1 MSDGSLLQLE
11 EVSRIY
17 GDEVKVHALDRVSMS
32 IEAGEFVSI
41 VGPSGSGKSTMLGLL
56 GLLDLPSIG
65 IMRVTGTSV
74 RDLSDYERSRL
85 RGDVVGF
92 IFQQFHLIPHLDARR
107 NVETALLY
115 RNLSPGERRRRAM
128 EALDIVGLAPRS
140 DHRPVQLSGGE
151 QQRVAIARAIVTKP
165 KLLLADEP
173 TGALDSSNAANV
185 MEIFQDLHT
194 PIRAIAIVTHDPAVA
209 ATAQRRI
216 SMKDGQIVADEQLR
230 ESNGSTS
237 FGGTMGD
244 DGNGTLTAP
253 EVSG

>member
-1 MSDGSLLQLE
+1 MSDSSLLELI

-17 GDEVKVHALDRVSMS
+17 GDEIKVHALDRVSMT

-56 GLLDLPSIG
+56 GLLDLPSLG
-65 IMRVTGTSV
+65 VMNVTGKSV
-74 RDLSDYERSRL
+74 RELGDYERSRL

-115 RNLSPGERRRRAM
+115 RNLSPSERKKR
-128 EALDIVGLAPRS
+128 ALDALDVVGLAPRS
-140 DHRPVQLSGGE
+140 GHRPVQLSGGE
-151 QQRVAIARAIVTKP
+151 QQRVAIARAIVTEP

-173 TGALDSSNAANV
+173 TGALDSTNAANV

-194 PIRAIAIVTHDPAVA
+194 DSRAIAIVTHDPAVA
-209 ATAQRRI
+209 ASAQRRI
-216 SMKDGQIVADEQLR
+216 SMKDGRIVADEILKKVAKP
-230 ESNGSTS
+230 SS
-237 FGGTMGD
+237 FGENLSPREGS
-244 DGNGTLTAP
+244 L
-253 EVSG
+253 